1 MSNVRSKWI
10 VPGIISSKDII
21 ELPDDVIDLFTRIS
35 TGIVTKRVN
44 EFVNDNL
51 NSTNQTDS
59 QAAAKLKI
67 AYERLNRTNEY
78 LSSQDAKDLAD
89 VLANLQYSDVSVNTD
104 IHTLKK
110 YRQQILE
117 LLAEDEDFVRTYTGD
132 VSGSQTRG
140 MKAAYT
146 AKLDKSN
153 LEDVLNEMR
162 ELALKHVSS
171 VEAILNLVGNIE
183 RNKSLFKN
191 GNYNVNN
198 YTVLR
203 KAIYKKDKLSNILK
217 GLDFL
222 IPRVEA
228 CESARGWRRL

>member
-1 MSNVRSKWI
+1 MSNVRSNWI
-10 VPGIISSKDII
+10 VPGIISVNDIVD
-21 ELPDDVIDLFTRIS
+21 LPNDVLDLFTRIS
-35 TGIVTKRVN
+35 TGIITKRVN
-44 EFVNDNL
+44 EFVDNNI
-51 NSTNQTDS
+51 NSDNQNNK
-59 QAAAKLKI
+59 QAASKLKI

-89 VLANLQYSDVSVNTD
+89 ALVNLQYSDVSVSTD

-117 LLAEDEDFVRTYTGD
+117 LLAEDEDFLRTYTGE
-132 VSGSQTRG
+132 VSRSETRG

-153 LEDVLNEMR
+153 LEDVLEEMR
-162 ELALKHVSS
+162 KLALEHKEHIST
-171 VEAILNLVGNIE
+171 ILNVVGNIE
-183 RNKSLFKN
+183 KNKSLFKN

-198 YTVLR
+198 HTVLR
-203 KAIYKKDKLSNILK
+203 KAIYKKDKLRNILK

-222 IPRVEA
+222 IPRIEA
-228 CESARGWRRL
+228 SENARGWRRL